1 MGWIQNR
8 LRTRSLNPSQAQTD
22 NPEVH
27 FAEAANRR
35 WEQLGEEL
43 KADVAE
49 FALHQRGT
57 TFASPGENEFRI
69 SNSDAGLEIV
79 ITADFDAHIVRYE
92 YSALNKNTAGTPE
105 GGMLSMRQSRRGTVE
120 FYSADER
127 LTPEEARQ
135 ILLEPVLFPTKMAV
149 SHS

>member
-8 LRTRSLNPSQAQTD
+8 LRNRSSNNQPGTNS
-22 NPEVH
+22 PEIY
-27 FAEAANRR
+27 FAEEAKRR
-35 WEQLGEEL
+35 WQQLGDEL
-43 KADVAE
+43 RADVAE
-49 FALHQRGT
+49 YSSQRRGVAFAG
-57 TFASPGENEFRI
+57 PNENEFRI
-69 SNSDAGLEIV
+69 SNSDAGLEIA

-92 YSALNKNTAGTPE
+92 YVALNKNTAGTPE

-127 LTPEEARQ
+127 LTPEETRQ
-135 ILLEPVLFPTKMAV
+135 VLLEPVLFPTKMAV

>member
-8 LRTRSLNPSQAQTD
+8 LRTRSLNPSRSQND
-22 NPEVH
+22 SPEVH
-27 FAEAANRR
+27 FAEAATRR
-35 WEQLGEEL
+35 WQQLGDEL
-43 KADVAE
+43 KSDLAE
-49 FALHQRGT
+49 FSSRERDAS
-57 TFASPGENEFRI
+57 FANPNENEFRI

-92 YSALNKNTAGTPE
+92 YLALNKKSAGTPE
-105 GGMLSMRQSRRGTVE
+105 GGMLSMRPSRRGTVE

-135 ILLEPVLFPTKMAV
+135 VLLEPVLFPAKMAA
-149 SHS
+149 SHP